1 MANAEQKRE
10 LLIHIIKNMS
20 EKDISK
26 VFRLIT
32 EYQKSLIPYDDE
44 PLTEEEKKALEEYDA
59 GKMEFV
65 SYEEVFRDGDREKQ

>member
-1 MANAEQKRE
+1 MANVEQKRE

-44 PLTEEEKKALEEYDA
+44 PLTEEEKKAIEEYEA

>member
-1 MANAEQKRE
+1 MASAEQKRE

-59 GKMEFV
+59 GKMELF